1 MPVAIE
7 NQLKQTHCI
16 FSDGDKCHY
25 MCKPFSS
32 EQKRRCIASAK
43 SLYICIYIHTPLAAL
58 FDRRYIFFFFFFFFT
73 NLLQRTYN

>member
-43 SLYICIYIHTPLAAL
+43 SLYIYIHTPLAAL
-58 FDRRYIFFFFFFFFT
+58 FDRRYRFFFFFT